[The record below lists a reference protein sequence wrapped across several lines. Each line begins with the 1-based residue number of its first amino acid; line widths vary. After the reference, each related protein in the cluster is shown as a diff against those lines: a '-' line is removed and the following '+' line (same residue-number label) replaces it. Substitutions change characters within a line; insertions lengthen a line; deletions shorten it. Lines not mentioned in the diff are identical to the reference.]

1 MNAMNSDVTM
11 ILSAVVALVV
21 FLKQPPFHYV
31 TVSSDGGSM
40 VRHGVHET
48 VEESFKQE
56 ITYER
61 PASTDSREML

>member
-1 MNAMNSDVTM
+1 MPRRD
-11 ILSAVVALVV
+11 SA
-21 FLKQPPFHYV
+21 
-31 TVSSDGGSM
+31 TVSSDGGSI